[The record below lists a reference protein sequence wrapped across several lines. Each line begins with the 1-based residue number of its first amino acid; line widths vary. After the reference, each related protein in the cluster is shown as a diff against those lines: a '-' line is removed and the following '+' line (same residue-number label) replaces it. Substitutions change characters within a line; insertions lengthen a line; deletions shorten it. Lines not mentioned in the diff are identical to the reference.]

1 MSKKRKGNARHGVL
15 NPVPPIFS
23 KTETNS
29 ATAHGYAD
37 LGPIM
42 NTLIHDNCALSLAL
56 GYMLGHSNI
65 PESHHPN
72 ASIIIEDGDGQ

>member
-1 MSKKRKGNARHGVL
+1 MSKKRKGKARHGVL

-23 KTETNS
+23 KTETNP

-42 NTLIHDNCALSLAL
+42 ISLIHDNCDLPLVL
-56 GYMLGHSNI
+56 GYSFGRVNI
-65 PESHHPN
+65 PESRHPN
-72 ASIIIEDGDGQ
+72 ASIIIEDGDDQ